1 MLLHRMTLIS
11 VRLFRKN
18 LGNLPE
24 FFWAN
29 SLPPPPAKNC
39 LYAYEQSGNKNVNFQ
54 SVVKN
59 GGKLIKIHENL

>member
-11 VRLFRKN
+11 FRLFRKN

-29 SLPPPPAKNC
+29 SLPPPGEKLPVHAHG
-39 LYAYEQSGNKNVNFQ
+39 QSGNKSVNFQ
-54 SVVKN
+54 LVVKN
-59 GGKLIKIHENL
+59 GGKF